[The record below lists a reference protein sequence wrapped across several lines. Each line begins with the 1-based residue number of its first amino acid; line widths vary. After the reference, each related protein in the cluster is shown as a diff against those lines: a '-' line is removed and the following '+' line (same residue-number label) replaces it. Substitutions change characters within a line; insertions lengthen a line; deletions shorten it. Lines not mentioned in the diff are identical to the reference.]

1 MVTEAEAA
9 FLYVQTLYGR
19 DHKQTLKDNKEYMVV
34 DLGGIMKYF
43 NLKYV

>member
-34 DLGGIMKYF
+34 DLGGIIKIF
-43 NLKYV
+43 